1 MPTHGGKRHVM
12 VPRGHSMAK
21 NDTSWDGDGDIDM
34 QITLGIFIYEKKN
47 LTSDY
52 STIQLVANAF

>member
-1 MPTHGGKRHVM
+1 
-12 VPRGHSMAK
+12 MAK
-21 NDTSWDGDGDIDM
+21 NDTSWDGDGDIDI